1 MSKDSRL
8 GLLAAVGLFS
18 GCTKKEL
25 QKIAPLTDIVVA
37 KPGEVLAREGKPGE
51 ELFVIASGSARVTL
65 RGDQIATLY
74 PGDAFGEMALLS
86 RGPRSATVT
95 AQTPMTLYVLGPREF
110 ATLLD
115 DVPQVGRKILKA
127 MASRLRRARTTP
139 IV

>member
-18 GCTKKEL
+18 GCSKREL
-25 QKIAPLTDIVVA
+25 QKIAPLTDMVVA

-51 ELFVIASGSARVTL
+51 ELFVIASGSAQVTL

-74 PGDAFGEMALLS
+74 PGDAFGEMALLA

-95 AQTPMTLYVLGPREF
+95 AQTPMTLYVMGPREF

-115 DVPQVGRKILKA
+115 DVPEVGRKILKA
-127 MASRLRRARTTP
+127 MASRLRRTRTTP